1 MTINHS
7 HEEAETHVPPLLSPV
22 SGRLRRVAAGLAI
35 AIALP
40 LTMATSCDTG
50 EDRQD
55 QEEEQDEQEED
66 D

>member
-1 MTINHS
+1 MS
-7 HEEAETHVPPLLSPV
+7 PPPLSSA

-35 AIALP
+35 AIAWP

-55 QEEEQDEQEED
+55 QEEEQDEQDEQDEQEED